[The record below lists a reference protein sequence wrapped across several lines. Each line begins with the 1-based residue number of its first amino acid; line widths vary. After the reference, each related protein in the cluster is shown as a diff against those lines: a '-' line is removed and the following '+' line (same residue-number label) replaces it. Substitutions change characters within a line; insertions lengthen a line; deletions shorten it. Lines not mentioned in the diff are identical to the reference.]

1 MARVSSGPRTAA
13 AVDLGSTSVHLLV
26 ARIVDHRVEP
36 QLDESSFLGLGEA
49 VEGRGLL
56 GAEGRE
62 TLVDAL
68 THYAWT
74 AREAGAESITFVA
87 TEPLRRLADAGR
99 VAGEVVEG
107 TGVPLHV
114 LEHDEEAFLTLIG
127 VTEGRPVEQEVLV
140 VDIGGGSTELVAIG
154 PDRPAQATG
163 IRVGA
168 GTLTSRLVHHDPP
181 TPDELDA
188 LRGAVRGA
196 FDAAPPARPTEIVAV
211 GGTASNLARILA
223 PDGSESNGRLER
235 SRLAAAFRIVGGT
248 PADDVA
254 TAHGVR
260 PARVRILA
268 AGAAILDAVAERYG
282 VDRVRISE
290 RGIREGAVL
299 AVSHAGPA
307 WRDRLDQLAHGWVG
321 D

>member
-1 MARVSSGPRTAA
+1 VPRGSSGPPTAA

-62 TLVDAL
+62 ALVDAL
-68 THYAWT
+68 AHYAWT

-87 TEPLRRLADAGR
+87 TEPLRRLADAAR
-99 VAGEVVEG
+99 VVGEVGEG

-127 VTEGRPVEQEVLV
+127 VTEGRPVDEEVLV
-140 VDIGGGSTELVAIG
+140 VDVGGGSTELVSIG
-154 PDRPAQATG
+154 PDRRAQAAG

-168 GTLTSRLVHHDPP
+168 SRLTSRLVQHDPP
-181 TPDELDA
+181 TATELDA
-188 LRGAVRGA
+188 LRAAVRDA
-196 FDAAPPARPTEIVAV
+196 FGEGPPAHPAEVIAV

-223 PDGSESNGRLER
+223 EGDEAKRRLDRAE
-235 SRLAAAFRIVGGT
+235 LAAAFRVVGGA
-248 PADDVA
+248 PADEVA
-254 TAHGVR
+254 AAHGVR
-260 PARVRILA
+260 PARARILA
-268 AGAAILDAVAERYG
+268 AGAAVLEAVVERYR
-282 VDRVRISE
+282 VDGIRISE
-290 RGIREGAVL
+290 GGIREGTVL
-299 AVSHAGPA
+299 AVTHAGPA
-307 WRDRLDQLAHGWVG
+307 WRDRLEQLAHGWV
-321 D
+321 DD